1 MARCIAFDK
10 STAQAISRNLHLLT
24 VCDPEADPL
33 QTALHSHAYL
43 SLLALPSENGKHV
56 LVAKFR
62 RPALAPLNNDPSDSR
77 PAASSASAMSRSMC
91 PSAQPGNGGRSFW
104 SKIPKI
110 SRLDQKLKAKPP
122 RRVRGACTRYRVRPS
137 LATTGTYP

>member
-10 STAQAISRNLHLLT
+10 PTAQAISRNLRLLT

-33 QTALHSHAYL
+33 QTALHSNAPM

-62 RPALAPLNNDPSDSR
+62 RPALAPANNDPVGFEASGFLGLSDEPVYVPEA
-77 PAASSASAMSRSMC
+77 PAKR
-91 PSAQPGNGGRSFW
+91 W
-104 SKIPKI
+104 W
-110 SRLDQKLKAKPP
+110 QKL
-122 RRVRGACTRYRVRPS
+122 
-137 LATTGTYP
+137 LE